1 MSGIILFDGYCNF
14 CSGTVQFIIKRDP
27 NKYFQFASLQS
38 DIGQILLRKHDLE
51 SAIDS
56 FVLIE
61 DEKCNI
67 KSTAALRVC
76 KKLKGFWSLLYLF
89 IWVPGSIRDYM
100 YDVMAKHRYQWFGK
114 MDHCMMPTPEIRKRF
129 LD

>member
-1 MSGIILFDGYCNF
+1 MLKYEWIYGTVFKNAIAKVGVSMSGIILFDGYCNF
-14 CSGTVQFIIKRDP
+14 CSETVQFIIKRDP

-61 DEKCNI
+61 DEK
-67 KSTAALRVC
+67 
-76 KKLKGFWSLLYLF
+76 
-89 IWVPGSIRDYM
+89 M
-100 YDVMAKHRYQWFGK
+100 
-114 MDHCMMPTPEIRKRF
+114 
-129 LD
+129 